1 MKSSAFVA
9 IVAGSVLS
17 VTAWAWAQQ
26 GTTPQQP
33 PAGSVG
39 QGMMGGQGSQSGTS
53 PSSGMMGQQGE
64 RGPGGMMGAQTP
76 QGGAGAGP
84 GSMMGPHLGRG
95 TMGVRRGLGLYERP
109 LISEMLS
116 VQQQLGLSAE
126 QVQRLQT
133 LRSDFEKEAIKRSAD
148 IQVAQ
153 VDLSNL
159 LETSQPDLS
168 KVEAQLKKIADLQA
182 DLRFARIKTLAQG
195 RTVLSQEQ
203 WQKFESLAPRR
214 GPGRSFGGPWQE
226 GGMRGPS
233 MMGGYGPYGWYG
245 HG

>member
-1 MKSSAFVA
+1 MRSSAFVA

-17 VTAWAWAQQ
+17 LTAWAWAQQ

-33 PAGSVG
+33 PAGSMG
-39 QGMMGGQGSQSGTS
+39 QGMMGGQGPQSGTS
-53 PSSGMMGQQGE
+53 PGAGMMGQQSGTA
-64 RGPGGMMGAQTP
+64 PGGVIGAQGP
-76 QGGAGAGP
+76 QEGQGAGP
-84 GSMMGPHLGRG
+84 GAMMGSHFGRG
-95 TMGVRRGLGLYERP
+95 TMGVRRGLSLYERP

-116 VQQQLGLSAE
+116 VQQQLGLSTE

-159 LETSQPDLS
+159 LETGQPDLS
-168 KVEAQLKKIADLQA
+168 KVEAQLKKIAGLQA
-182 DLRFARIKTLAQG
+182 ELRFVRIKTLSQG
-195 RTVLSQEQ
+195 RAVLSQEQ

-226 GGMRGPS
+226 GGMEGPG
-233 MMGGYGPYGWYG
+233 MMGSFGPYGGYGYR
-245 HG
+245 